1 MGVILGHSQ
10 DIKVELLKKRSD
22 GDFQRILPVTN
33 VYNVMGLLNSD
44 SVIDTALLPLWI
56 TGGMRYGGGIAFD
69 NDNFPSQTTF
79 ESFWSLYN
87 FTQFASDA
95 FYQIRGNYFIAPNTM
110 TVQMS
115 NFQINAGGTIGPV
128 DVDFNLTTVSAD
140 DILTSGTYTYLD
152 LEAGD
157 WMIISTTTFLEKT
170 GIDNAKL
177 TLKID
182 VVNNTYPFASDTNH
196 GVVKWATEI
205 DVNNHN
211 AVKAS
216 TLYAQ
221 LTGLITALHH
231 EPTGLTAGSG
241 NYFTVNAQGHIT
253 AKEMKNA
260 SETVSGFIEI
270 ATTAEMKVDTND
282 TLAMT
287 PKKTKQAI
295 DWWGGLRYYAAL
307 PASADVA
314 EGCIIAVLKS

>member
-87 FTQFASDA
+87 FTQFASDT

-110 TVQMS
+110 IVQMS

-140 DILTSGTYTYLD
+140 DILTSGTYTFLD

-157 WMIISTTTFLEKT
+157 WMVISTTTFLEKT

-282 TLAMT
+282 ALAMT

-295 DWWGGLRYYAAL
+295 DWWGGLKYYQAL

-314 EGCIIAVLKS
+314 EGCVIAVLKS

>member
-87 FTQFASDA
+87 FTQFVSDA

-140 DILTSGTYTYLD
+140 DILTSGNYTYLD

-157 WMIISTTTFLEKT
+157 WMVISTTTFLEKT

-253 AKEMKNA
+253 AKEMRNA

-270 ATTAEMKVDTND
+270 ATTAEMQVDTND

>member
-1 MGVILGHSQ
+1 MA
-10 DIKVELLKKRSD
+10 DIRVELHKKNASNGFDRLLVETDINS
-22 GDFQRILPVTN
+22 VE
-33 VYNVMGLLNSD
+33 GLLNSD
-44 SVIDTALLPLWI
+44 SVINTALLPLWI

-87 FTQFASDA
+87 FTQFVSDA

-140 DILTSGTYTYLD
+140 DILTSGNYTYLD

-157 WMIISTTTFLEKT
+157 WMVISTTTFLEKT
-170 GIDNAKL
+170 EIDNAKL

-231 EPTGLTAGSG
+231 ESGVTAGSG
-241 NYFTVNAQGHIT
+241 NYFTVNAQGHVT
-253 AKEMKNA
+253 AKEMRNA
-260 SETVSGFIEI
+260 SEAVSGFIKI
-270 ATTAEMKVDTND
+270 ATTAEMQVDTND
-282 TLAMT
+282 ALAMT

-295 DWWGGLRYYAAL
+295 DWWGGLKYYQAL

-314 EGCIIAVLKS
+314 EGCIVAVLKS

>member
-44 SVIDTALLPLWI
+44 SVIDTALLPFWI

-87 FTQFASDA
+87 FTQFASDT

-140 DILTSGTYTYLD
+140 DILTSGNYTYLD

-157 WMIISTTTFLEKT
+157 WMVIATTTFLEKT

-282 TLAMT
+282 ALAMT

-295 DWWGGLRYYAAL
+295 DWWGGLKYYQAL

-314 EGCIIAVLKS
+314 EGCVIAVLKS

>member
-1 MGVILGHSQ
+1 MA
-10 DIKVELLKKRSD
+10 DIRVELHKKNASNGFDRLLVETDINS
-22 GDFQRILPVTN
+22 VE
-33 VYNVMGLLNSD
+33 GLLNSD
-44 SVIDTALLPLWI
+44 SVINTALLPLWI

-69 NDNFPSQTTF
+69 NVNFPSQTTF

-87 FTQFASDA
+87 FTQFVSDA

-115 NFQINAGGTIGPV
+115 NFQINAGGTIGLV

-157 WMIISTTTFLEKT
+157 WMVISTTTFLEKT
-170 GIDNAKL
+170 EIDNAKL

-221 LTGLITALHH
+221 LTGLITTLHH
-231 EPTGLTAGSG
+231 ESGVTAGSG
-241 NYFTVNAQGHIT
+241 NYFTVTAQGHIT
-253 AKEMKNA
+253 AKEMRTA
-260 SETVSGFIEI
+260 SESVSGFIEI

-282 TLAMT
+282 ALAMT

-307 PASADVA
+307 PPVADVA
-314 EGCIIAVLKS
+314 EGCIVAVLKS

>member
-69 NDNFPSQTTF
+69 NDNFPNQTTF

-87 FTQFASDA
+87 FTQFASDT

-110 TVQMS
+110 IVQMS

-140 DILTSGTYTYLD
+140 DILTSGNYTFLD

-157 WMIISTTTFLEKT
+157 WMVISTTTFLEKT

-182 VVNNTYPFASDTNH
+182 V
-196 GVVKWATEI
+196 EI
-205 DVNNHN
+205 GRAHV
-211 AVKAS
+211 
-216 TLYAQ
+216 
-221 LTGLITALHH
+221 
-231 EPTGLTAGSG
+231 
-241 NYFTVNAQGHIT
+241 
-253 AKEMKNA
+253 
-260 SETVSGFIEI
+260 
-270 ATTAEMKVDTND
+270 
-282 TLAMT
+282 
-287 PKKTKQAI
+287 
-295 DWWGGLRYYAAL
+295 
-307 PASADVA
+307 
-314 EGCIIAVLKS
+314 

>member
-1 MGVILGHSQ
+1 MA
-10 DIKVELLKKRSD
+10 DIRVELHKKNASNGFDRLLVETDINS
-22 GDFQRILPVTN
+22 VE
-33 VYNVMGLLNSD
+33 GLLNSD
-44 SVIDTALLPLWI
+44 SVINTALLPLWI

-87 FTQFASDA
+87 FTQFVSDA

-115 NFQINAGGTIGPV
+115 SFQINAGGTIGPV

-140 DILTSGTYTYLD
+140 DILTSGNYTYLD

-157 WMIISTTTFLEKT
+157 WMVISTTTFLEKT
-170 GIDNAKL
+170 EIDNAKL

-231 EPTGLTAGSG
+231 ESGVTAGSG
-241 NYFTVNAQGHIT
+241 NYFTVNAQGHVT
-253 AKEMKNA
+253 AKEMRNA
-260 SETVSGFIEI
+260 SEAVSGFIKI
-270 ATTAEMKVDTND
+270 ATTAEMQVDTND
-282 TLAMT
+282 ALAMT

-295 DWWGGLRYYAAL
+295 DWWGGLKYYQAL

-314 EGCIIAVLKS
+314 EGCIVAVLKS

>member
-87 FTQFASDA
+87 FTQFASET

-253 AKEMKNA
+253 AKEMRNA

>member
-87 FTQFASDA
+87 FTQFASET

-140 DILTSGTYTYLD
+140 DILTSGNYTYLD

-157 WMIISTTTFLEKT
+157 WMVISTTTFLEKT

-253 AKEMKNA
+253 AKEMRNA

-282 TLAMT
+282 ALAMT

>member
-1 MGVILGHSQ
+1 MA
-10 DIKVELLKKRSD
+10 DIRVELHKKNASNGFDRLLVETDINS
-22 GDFQRILPVTN
+22 VE
-33 VYNVMGLLNSD
+33 GLLNSD
-44 SVIDTALLPLWI
+44 SVINTALLPLWI

-87 FTQFASDA
+87 FTQFVSDA

-140 DILTSGTYTYLD
+140 DILTSGNYTYLD

-157 WMIISTTTFLEKT
+157 WMVISTTTFLEKT
-170 GIDNAKL
+170 GTDNAKL

-231 EPTGLTAGSG
+231 ESGVTAGSG
-241 NYFTVNAQGHIT
+241 NYFTVNAQGHVT
-253 AKEMKNA
+253 AKEMRNA
-260 SETVSGFIEI
+260 SEAVSGFIKI
-270 ATTAEMKVDTND
+270 ATTAEMQVDTND
-282 TLAMT
+282 ALAMT

-307 PASADVA
+307 PPVADVA

>member
-87 FTQFASDA
+87 FTQFVSDA

-140 DILTSGTYTYLD
+140 DILTSGNYTYLD

-157 WMIISTTTFLEKT
+157 WMVISTTTFLEKT

-253 AKEMKNA
+253 AKEMRNA

-270 ATTAEMKVDTND
+270 ATTAEMQVDTND

-314 EGCIIAVLKS
+314 EGCVIAVLKS

>member
-1 MGVILGHSQ
+1 MA
-10 DIKVELLKKRSD
+10 DIRVELHKKNASNGFDRLLVETDINS
-22 GDFQRILPVTN
+22 VE
-33 VYNVMGLLNSD
+33 GLLNSD
-44 SVIDTALLPLWI
+44 SVINTALLPLWI

-87 FTQFASDA
+87 FTQFVSDA

-140 DILTSGTYTYLD
+140 DILTSGNYTYLD

-157 WMIISTTTFLEKT
+157 WMVISTTTFLEKT

-231 EPTGLTAGSG
+231 ESGVTAGSG
-241 NYFTVNAQGHIT
+241 NYFTINAQGHVT
-253 AKEMKNA
+253 AKEMRNA
-260 SETVSGFIEI
+260 SEAVSGFIKI
-270 ATTAEMKVDTND
+270 ATTAEMQVDTND
-282 TLAMT
+282 ALAMT

-295 DWWGGLRYYAAL
+295 DWWGGLKYYQAL

-314 EGCIIAVLKS
+314 EGCIVAVLKS

>member
-69 NDNFPSQTTF
+69 NDNFPNQTTF

-87 FTQFASDA
+87 FTQFASDT

-110 TVQMS
+110 IVQMS

-140 DILTSGTYTYLD
+140 DILTSGTYTFLD

-157 WMIISTTTFLEKT
+157 WMVISTTTFLEKT

-253 AKEMKNA
+253 AKEMRNA

-282 TLAMT
+282 ALAMT

-295 DWWGGLRYYAAL
+295 DWWGGLKYYQAL

>member
-1 MGVILGHSQ
+1 MA
-10 DIKVELLKKRSD
+10 DIRVELHKKNASNGFDRLLVETDINS
-22 GDFQRILPVTN
+22 VE
-33 VYNVMGLLNSD
+33 GLLNSD
-44 SVIDTALLPLWI
+44 SVINTALLPLWI

-69 NDNFPSQTTF
+69 NVNFPSQTTF

-87 FTQFASDA
+87 FTQFVSDA

-140 DILTSGTYTYLD
+140 DILTSGNYTYLD

-157 WMIISTTTFLEKT
+157 WMVISTTTFLEKT

-231 EPTGLTAGSG
+231 ESGVTAESG

-253 AKEMKNA
+253 AKEMRTA
-260 SETVSGFIEI
+260 SESVRGFIEI
-270 ATTAEMKVDTND
+270 ATTAEMQVDTND

-307 PASADVA
+307 PPVADVA
-314 EGCIIAVLKS
+314 EGCIVAVLKS

>member
-69 NDNFPSQTTF
+69 NDNFPNQTTF

-87 FTQFASDA
+87 FTQFASDT

-110 TVQMS
+110 IVQMS

-140 DILTSGTYTYLD
+140 DILTSGTYTFLD

-282 TLAMT
+282 ALAMT

-295 DWWGGLRYYAAL
+295 DWWGGLKYYQAL

-314 EGCIIAVLKS
+314 EGCVIAVLKS

>member
-44 SVIDTALLPLWI
+44 SVIDTALLPFWI

-87 FTQFASDA
+87 FTQFASDT

-140 DILTSGTYTYLD
+140 DILTSGNYTYLD

-157 WMIISTTTFLEKT
+157 WMVIATTTFLEKT

-282 TLAMT
+282 ALAMT

-295 DWWGGLRYYAAL
+295 DWWGGLKYYQAL

>member
-1 MGVILGHSQ
+1 MA
-10 DIKVELLKKRSD
+10 DIRVELHKKNASNGFDRLLVETDINS
-22 GDFQRILPVTN
+22 VE
-33 VYNVMGLLNSD
+33 GLLNSD
-44 SVIDTALLPLWI
+44 SVINTALLPLWI

-69 NDNFPSQTTF
+69 NDNFPNQTTF
-79 ESFWSLYN
+79 ESFWSSYN
-87 FTQFASDA
+87 FTQFVSDA

-140 DILTSGTYTYLD
+140 DILTSGNYTYLD

-157 WMIISTTTFLEKT
+157 WMVISTTTFLEKT
-170 GIDNAKL
+170 EIDNAKL

-231 EPTGLTAGSG
+231 ESGVTAGSG

-253 AKEMKNA
+253 AKEMRTA
-260 SETVSGFIEI
+260 SESVSGFIEI
-270 ATTAEMKVDTND
+270 ATTAEMQVDTND

-307 PASADVA
+307 PPVADVA
-314 EGCIIAVLKS
+314 EGCIVAVLKS

>member
-69 NDNFPSQTTF
+69 NDNFPNQTTF

-87 FTQFASDA
+87 FTQFASET

-157 WMIISTTTFLEKT
+157 WMVISTTTFLEKT

-253 AKEMKNA
+253 AKEMRNA

-270 ATTAEMKVDTND
+270 ATTAEMQVDTND

>member
-1 MGVILGHSQ
+1 MA
-10 DIKVELLKKRSD
+10 DIRVELHKKNASNGFDRLLVETDINS
-22 GDFQRILPVTN
+22 VE
-33 VYNVMGLLNSD
+33 GLLNSD
-44 SVIDTALLPLWI
+44 SVINTALLPLWI

-69 NDNFPSQTTF
+69 NDNFPCQTTF

-87 FTQFASDA
+87 FTQFVSDA

-140 DILTSGTYTYLD
+140 DILTSGNYTYLD

-157 WMIISTTTFLEKT
+157 WMVISTTTFLEKT

-231 EPTGLTAGSG
+231 ESGVTAGSG

-253 AKEMKNA
+253 AKEMRTA
-260 SETVSGFIEI
+260 SESVSGFIEI

-282 TLAMT
+282 ALAMT

-307 PASADVA
+307 PPVADVA
-314 EGCIIAVLKS
+314 EGCIVAVLKS

>member
-69 NDNFPSQTTF
+69 NDNFPNQTTF

-87 FTQFASDA
+87 FTQFVSDT

-140 DILTSGTYTYLD
+140 DILTSGNYTYLD

-157 WMIISTTTFLEKT
+157 WMVISTTTFLEKT

-282 TLAMT
+282 ALAMT

>member
-1 MGVILGHSQ
+1 MA
-10 DIKVELLKKRSD
+10 DIRVELHKKNASNGFDRLLVETDINS
-22 GDFQRILPVTN
+22 VE
-33 VYNVMGLLNSD
+33 GLLNSD
-44 SVIDTALLPLWI
+44 SVINTALLPLWI

-87 FTQFASDA
+87 FTQFVSDA

-140 DILTSGTYTYLD
+140 DILTSGNYTYLD

-157 WMIISTTTFLEKT
+157 WMVISTTTFLEKT
-170 GIDNAKL
+170 EIDNAKL

-221 LTGLITALHH
+221 LTGLITTLHH
-231 EPTGLTAGSG
+231 ESGVTAGSG
-241 NYFTVNAQGHIT
+241 NYFTVTAQGHIT
-253 AKEMKNA
+253 AKEMRTA
-260 SETVSGFIEI
+260 SESVSGFIEI

-307 PASADVA
+307 PPVADVA
-314 EGCIIAVLKS
+314 EGCIVAVLKS

>member
-1 MGVILGHSQ
+1 MA
-10 DIKVELLKKRSD
+10 DIRVELHKKNASNGFDRLLVETDINS
-22 GDFQRILPVTN
+22 VE
-33 VYNVMGLLNSD
+33 GLLNSD
-44 SVIDTALLPLWI
+44 SVINTALLPLWI

-69 NDNFPSQTTF
+69 NDKFPSQTTF

-87 FTQFASDA
+87 FTQFVSDA

-140 DILTSGTYTYLD
+140 DILTSGNYTYLD

-157 WMIISTTTFLEKT
+157 WMVISTTTFLEKT
-170 GIDNAKL
+170 GTDNAKL

-221 LTGLITALHH
+221 LTGLITTLHH
-231 EPTGLTAGSG
+231 ESGVTAGSG
-241 NYFTVNAQGHIT
+241 NYFTVTTQGHIT
-253 AKEMKNA
+253 AKEMRTA
-260 SETVSGFIEI
+260 SESVSGFIEI

-282 TLAMT
+282 ALAMT

-295 DWWGGLRYYAAL
+295 DWWGGLKYYQAL

-314 EGCIIAVLKS
+314 EGCIVAVLKS

>member
-1 MGVILGHSQ
+1 MA
-10 DIKVELLKKRSD
+10 DIRVELHKKNASNGFDRLLVETDINS
-22 GDFQRILPVTN
+22 VE
-33 VYNVMGLLNSD
+33 GLLNSD
-44 SVIDTALLPLWI
+44 SVINTALLPLWI

-79 ESFWSLYN
+79 ESFWSLYD
-87 FTQFASDA
+87 FTQFVSDA

-140 DILTSGTYTYLD
+140 DILTSGNYTYLD

-157 WMIISTTTFLEKT
+157 WMVISTTTFLEKT
-170 GIDNAKL
+170 EIDNAKL

-221 LTGLITALHH
+221 LTGLITTLHH
-231 EPTGLTAGSG
+231 ESGVTAGSG

-253 AKEMKNA
+253 AKEMRTA
-260 SETVSGFIEI
+260 SESVSGFIEI
-270 ATTAEMKVDTND
+270 ATTAEMQVDTND

-295 DWWGGLRYYAAL
+295 DWWGGLKYYQAL

-314 EGCIIAVLKS
+314 EGCIVAVLKS

>member
-69 NDNFPSQTTF
+69 NDNFPNQTTF

-87 FTQFASDA
+87 FTQFASDT

-157 WMIISTTTFLEKT
+157 WMVISTTTFLEKT

-231 EPTGLTAGSG
+231 EPAGLTAGSG

-253 AKEMKNA
+253 AKEMRNA

-270 ATTAEMKVDTND
+270 ATTAEMQVDTND

-295 DWWGGLRYYAAL
+295 DWWGGLKYYQAL

-314 EGCIIAVLKS
+314 EGCVIAVLKS

>member
-87 FTQFASDA
+87 FTQFASET

-140 DILTSGTYTYLD
+140 DILTSGNYTYLD

-157 WMIISTTTFLEKT
+157 WMVISTTTFLEKT

-253 AKEMKNA
+253 AKEMRNA

-270 ATTAEMKVDTND
+270 ATTAEMQVDTND

>member
-1 MGVILGHSQ
+1 MA
-10 DIKVELLKKRSD
+10 DIRVELHKKNASNGFDRLLVETDINS
-22 GDFQRILPVTN
+22 VE
-33 VYNVMGLLNSD
+33 GLLNSD
-44 SVIDTALLPLWI
+44 SVINTALLPLWI

-87 FTQFASDA
+87 FTQFVSDA

-140 DILTSGTYTYLD
+140 DILTSGNYTYLD

-157 WMIISTTTFLEKT
+157 WMVISTTTLLEKT

-221 LTGLITALHH
+221 LTGLITTLHH
-231 EPTGLTAGSG
+231 ESGVTAGSG

-253 AKEMKNA
+253 AKEMRNA
-260 SETVSGFIEI
+260 SEAVSGFIEI
-270 ATTAEMKVDTND
+270 ATTAEMQVDTND
-282 TLAMT
+282 ALAMT

-295 DWWGGLRYYAAL
+295 DWWGGLRYYQAL

-314 EGCIIAVLKS
+314 EGCIVAVLKS

>member
-87 FTQFASDA
+87 FTQFVSDA

-140 DILTSGTYTYLD
+140 DILTSGNYTYLD

-157 WMIISTTTFLEKT
+157 WMVISTTTFLEKT
-170 GIDNAKL
+170 EIDNAKL

-231 EPTGLTAGSG
+231 EPAGLTAGSG

-253 AKEMKNA
+253 AKEMRNA
-260 SETVSGFIEI
+260 SETVSGFIKI
-270 ATTAEMKVDTND
+270 ATTEEMQVDTND

-295 DWWGGLRYYAAL
+295 DWWGGLKYYQAL
-307 PASADVA
+307 PASDDVA
-314 EGCIIAVLKS
+314 EGCVIAVLKS

>member
-1 MGVILGHSQ
+1 MA
-10 DIKVELLKKRSD
+10 DIRVELHKKNASNGFDRLLVETDIYSV
-22 GDFQRILPVTN
+22 G
-33 VYNVMGLLNSD
+33 GLLNGD
-44 SVIDTALLPLWI
+44 SVINTALLPLWI

-87 FTQFASDA
+87 FTQFVSDA

-140 DILTSGTYTYLD
+140 DILTSGNYTYLD

-157 WMIISTTTFLEKT
+157 WMVISTTTFLEKT
-170 GIDNAKL
+170 GTDNAKL

-231 EPTGLTAGSG
+231 ESGVTAGSG
-241 NYFTVNAQGHIT
+241 NYFTVNAQGHVT
-253 AKEMKNA
+253 AKEMRNA
-260 SETVSGFIEI
+260 SEAVSGFIKI
-270 ATTAEMKVDTND
+270 ATTAEMQVDTND
-282 TLAMT
+282 ALAMT

-295 DWWGGLRYYAAL
+295 DWWGGLKYYQAL

-314 EGCIIAVLKS
+314 EGCIVAVLKS

>member
-44 SVIDTALLPLWI
+44 SVIDTALLPFWI

-87 FTQFASDA
+87 FTQFASDT

-140 DILTSGTYTYLD
+140 DILTSGNYTYLD

-157 WMIISTTTFLEKT
+157 WMVIATTTFLEKT

-282 TLAMT
+282 ALAMT

-295 DWWGGLRYYAAL
+295 DWWGGLKYYQAL
-307 PASADVA
+307 PASDDVA
-314 EGCIIAVLKS
+314 EGCVIAVLKS

>member
-1 MGVILGHSQ
+1 MA
-10 DIKVELLKKRSD
+10 DIRVELHKKNASNGFDRLLVETDIYS
-22 GDFQRILPVTN
+22 VE
-33 VYNVMGLLNSD
+33 GLLNSD

-87 FTQFASDA
+87 FTQFVSDA

-140 DILTSGTYTYLD
+140 DILTSGNYTYLD

-157 WMIISTTTFLEKT
+157 WMVISTTTFLEKT

-282 TLAMT
+282 ALAMT

-307 PASADVA
+307 PPVADVA
-314 EGCIIAVLKS
+314 EGCIVAVLKS

>member
-1 MGVILGHSQ
+1 MA
-10 DIKVELLKKRSD
+10 DIRVELHKKNASNGFDRLLVETDIYS
-22 GDFQRILPVTN
+22 VE
-33 VYNVMGLLNSD
+33 GLLNSD

-87 FTQFASDA
+87 FTQFVSDA

-128 DVDFNLTTVSAD
+128 DVDFNLTAVSAD
-140 DILTSGTYTYLD
+140 DILTSGNYTYLD

-157 WMIISTTTFLEKT
+157 WMVISTTTFLEKT

-231 EPTGLTAGSG
+231 ESGVTAGSG
-241 NYFTVNAQGHIT
+241 NYFTVNAQGHVT
-253 AKEMKNA
+253 AKEMRNA
-260 SETVSGFIEI
+260 SEAVSGFIEI
-270 ATTAEMKVDTND
+270 ATTAEMQVDTND

-295 DWWGGLRYYAAL
+295 DWWGGLKYYQAL

-314 EGCIIAVLKS
+314 EGCIVAVLKS

>member
-1 MGVILGHSQ
+1 MA
-10 DIKVELLKKRSD
+10 DIRVELHKKNASNGFDRLLVETDINS
-22 GDFQRILPVTN
+22 VE
-33 VYNVMGLLNSD
+33 GLLNSD
-44 SVIDTALLPLWI
+44 SVINTALLPLWI

-87 FTQFASDA
+87 FTQFVSDA

-140 DILTSGTYTYLD
+140 DILTSGNYTYLD

-157 WMIISTTTFLEKT
+157 WMVISTTTFLEKT
-170 GIDNAKL
+170 GTDNAKL

-231 EPTGLTAGSG
+231 ENGVTAGSG

-253 AKEMKNA
+253 AKEMRNA
-260 SETVSGFIEI
+260 SEAVSGFIEI
-270 ATTAEMKVDTND
+270 ATTAEMQVDTND

-295 DWWGGLRYYAAL
+295 DWWGGLKYYQAL

-314 EGCIIAVLKS
+314 EGCIVAVLKS

>member
-87 FTQFASDA
+87 FTQFVSDT

-140 DILTSGTYTYLD
+140 DILTSGNYTYLD

-157 WMIISTTTFLEKT
+157 WMVISTTTFLEKT

-282 TLAMT
+282 ALAMT

>member
-56 TGGMRYGGGIAFD
+56 TGGMRYGGKETD
-69 NDNFPSQTTF
+69 NDNFPNQTTF

-87 FTQFASDA
+87 FTQFASDT

-157 WMIISTTTFLEKT
+157 WMVISTTTFLEKT

>member
-1 MGVILGHSQ
+1 MA
-10 DIKVELLKKRSD
+10 DIRVELHKKNASNGFDRLLVKTDINS
-22 GDFQRILPVTN
+22 VE
-33 VYNVMGLLNSD
+33 GLLNSD
-44 SVIDTALLPLWI
+44 SVINTALLPLWI

-87 FTQFASDA
+87 FTQFVSDA

-140 DILTSGTYTYLD
+140 DILTSGNYTYLD

-157 WMIISTTTFLEKT
+157 WMVISTTTFLEKT

-231 EPTGLTAGSG
+231 ESGVTAGSG

-253 AKEMKNA
+253 AKEMRNA
-260 SETVSGFIEI
+260 SEAVSGFIEI
-270 ATTAEMKVDTND
+270 ATTAEMQVDTND

-295 DWWGGLRYYAAL
+295 DWWGGLKYYQAL

-314 EGCIIAVLKS
+314 EGCIVAVLKS

>member
-87 FTQFASDA
+87 FTQFASET

>member
-87 FTQFASDA
+87 FTQFVSDA

-140 DILTSGTYTYLD
+140 DILTSGTYTFLD

-253 AKEMKNA
+253 AKEMRNA

-270 ATTAEMKVDTND
+270 ATTAEMQVDTND

>member
-44 SVIDTALLPLWI
+44 SVIDTALLPFWI

-87 FTQFASDA
+87 FTQFASDT

-140 DILTSGTYTYLD
+140 DILTSGNYTYLD

-157 WMIISTTTFLEKT
+157 WMVIATTTFLEKT

-270 ATTAEMKVDTND
+270 ATTAEMQVDTND
-282 TLAMT
+282 ALAMT

-295 DWWGGLRYYAAL
+295 DWWGGLKYYQAL

>member
-1 MGVILGHSQ
+1 MA
-10 DIKVELLKKRSD
+10 DIRVELHKKNASNGFDRLLVETDINS
-22 GDFQRILPVTN
+22 VE
-33 VYNVMGLLNSD
+33 GLLNSD
-44 SVIDTALLPLWI
+44 SVINTALLPLWI

-87 FTQFASDA
+87 FTQFVSDA

-140 DILTSGTYTYLD
+140 DILTSGNYTYLD

-157 WMIISTTTFLEKT
+157 WMVISTTTFLEKT
-170 GIDNAKL
+170 GTDNAKL

-231 EPTGLTAGSG
+231 ESGVTAGSG

-253 AKEMKNA
+253 AKEMRNA

-270 ATTAEMKVDTND
+270 ATTAEMQVDTND

-295 DWWGGLRYYAAL
+295 DWWGGLKYYQAL

-314 EGCIIAVLKS
+314 EGCIVAVLKS

>member
-87 FTQFASDA
+87 FTQFASET

-157 WMIISTTTFLEKT
+157 WMVISTTTFLEKT

-253 AKEMKNA
+253 AKEMRNA

-270 ATTAEMKVDTND
+270 ATTAEMQVDTND

-314 EGCIIAVLKS
+314 EGCVIAVLKS